1 MDLAPGGRTSF
12 FFFNLINLLLA
23 VLPLRCCLHWAF
35 SSCGKWGLFSSCG
48 VQASHWWLLLLQ
60 STASRV
66 CGFQQ
71 LQHTGSAVAA
81 LKLQSSSC
89 GILAYLPLG
98 MWDLPGPGI
107 KPTSPALAGRFFTTE
122 PPGKPFL
129 LFFLRKG
136 G

>member
-1 MDLAPGGRTSF
+1 MSSF
-12 FFFNLINLLLA
+12 LLFFNLINLLLA

-81 LKLQSSSC
+81 LKLQSMRSVVVAYWLTCPLAC
-89 GILAYLPLG
+89 GIFRDQESNPRPLHWQAGSLPLSHQG
-98 MWDLPGPGI
+98 
-107 KPTSPALAGRFFTTE
+107 SPFCSFF
-122 PPGKPFL
+122 
-129 LFFLRKG
+129 
-136 G
+136 